1 MCPQWYSCTKNWTWL
16 SVTISS
22 WTNLIF
28 QMWPVYAPNNPRSKK
43 ASSSWSFKLEKRRR
57 EVSWKVGWNSRPV
70 HHWRCDH
77 FQIRKL
83 GICAFKSGS
92 FALSAKPLAH
102 IKKCFQFSS
111 SPTSPRQVMSGKAKR
126 DIEKRTRQLLRRNIL
141 LVLKFLGLITA
152 HPGVLK
158 LTLKSNINGVSG
170 SKALAPPATKDAPHS
185 TARLPRMGVPVN

>member
-1 MCPQWYSCTKNWTWL
+1 M
-16 SVTISS
+16 
-22 WTNLIF
+22 
-28 QMWPVYAPNNPRSKK
+28 
-43 ASSSWSFKLEKRRR
+43 FK
-57 EVSWKVGWNSRPV
+57 P
-70 HHWRCDH
+70 
-77 FQIRKL
+77 
-83 GICAFKSGS
+83 GS
-92 FALSAKPLAH
+92 FALSMNPQCTL
-102 IKKCFQFSS
+102 KKYFQFSS
-111 SPTSPRQVMSGKAKR
+111 SPTSPGQIVSRKAKR